1 MKKLIHRIAVFGD
14 SVLKGTV
21 FDENKG
27 RYCTLEDNCARLTSQ
42 RLGIDIANHSRF
54 GCTAP
59 RGKTFVLRAVQNGM
73 NCDAALIEYG
83 GNDCDFD
90 WAQVASA
97 PDQPHQP
104 HTLLR
109 DFIAAFRDM
118 ITSLRQKGIAP
129 VLMNLP
135 PIDSVRY
142 FDWITRDGLSRSNIL
157 NWLGDVHY
165 IYRFH
170 EQYSLAVANLAL
182 EQQCPLIDVRSA
194 FLQRPDYNALLCADG
209 IHPNKQGHQMMLRT
223 ILDYVYSH
231 ELTGQTSAGCPA
243 S

>member
-1 MKKLIHRIAVFGD
+1 MKKLIQRIAVFGD

-21 FDENKG
+21 FDESKG
-27 RYCTLEDNCARLTSQ
+27 RYCTLEDNCARMTSQ
-42 RLGIDIANHSRF
+42 LLGIDIANHSRF

-59 RGKTFVLRAVQNGM
+59 RGRTFVLRAMQNGM

-90 WAQVASA
+90 WAHVAAA
-97 PDQPHQP
+97 PDVPHQP
-104 HTLLR
+104 HTPLK
-109 DFIAAFRDM
+109 DFIDAFRDM
-118 ITSLRQKGIAP
+118 IGTLRQKGITP

-142 FDWITRDGLSRSNIL
+142 FDWITREGLSRTGIL
-157 NWLGDVHY
+157 RWLKDVHY

-170 EQYSLAVANLAL
+170 EQYSVAVANLAL
-182 EQQCPLIDVRSA
+182 EQQCPMIDVRSA

-209 IHPNKQGHQMMLRT
+209 IHPNKQGHQLMLRT
-223 ILDYVYSH
+223 ILHYMDRH
-231 ELTGQTSAGCPA
+231 ELTGIKSDACPA
-243 S
+243 